1 MKYTAAHWGTYE
13 IHDNGLKPV
22 ADDPEPSR
30 IGKGWLSASRNL
42 DSRILRPAIR
52 KGWLEGDGGANR
64 CDDVY
69 VQVSWDEAAT
79 RVAEELIRISKT
91 YGNGAI
97 YGGSYGWASA
107 GRFHHAQSQLK
118 RFLNLAGG
126 YVSAR
131 ETYSHAAGEVLIP
144 HILGMS
150 QGDFQDQMTSWEHII
165 EHCTMLVAFG
175 GISARPAQVASSG
188 TARHETEHW
197 LGRMKGRMINVS
209 PQKSDMPNAEW
220 FSIRPGTDAALM
232 LALCHTLL
240 VEDLHDEAF
249 LQKYTSGWSKLR
261 AYLLGEAGGE
271 ARSAD
276 WAAPICDVEAEAIRQ
291 FARDMASSRTMIN
304 VAWGVQRTDHGE
316 QPIWAGLALA
326 AMLGQ
331 IGQPGTGY
339 GFGYGCVASIGRP
352 TKNLYWPSV
361 PQGKNPVADFIPVA
375 RVTDMLLHPGERY
388 QYNGT
393 TRTYPDIRMIF
404 WSGGNPYHH
413 HQDLLR
419 LEKGWQKPETVVVFE
434 QGWTATARRADIVLP
449 ATTPLERTDIMLS
462 KTEPSLIYMSPVHAP
477 VGEAKDDHEILRLIA
492 ARMGLEEAF
501 TEGRSQED
509 WLRWLWD
516 QSSQLVRNKGMKEL
530 PDFETF
536 KAMGRYR
543 VEGDEE
549 TRIALADFISDPEAH
564 PLGSESGRITL
575 YNEKIA
581 SFALDDCPGHPA
593 WLQPVESLLDAPEG
607 ALHMISA
614 QSDTRLHSQNDQGS
628 ESLDSKIEGR
638 EVCRLHPDT
647 AARLGIAE
655 GSIVRIHNKR
665 GATLAGVAFDADLRG
680 DVVALQTGAWFDA
693 RMVEGG
699 RMDVHGN
706 PNALTIDKGTSRLAQ
721 GNIGHTAL
729 VFVEPWD
736 KPLPP
741 LSISKQPNFVD
752 L

>member
-13 IHDNGLKPV
+13 IHNDGLQPV
-22 ADDPEPSR
+22 SGDPQPSR

-42 DSRILRPAIR
+42 NSRILKPALR

-64 CDDVY
+64 CDDVF
-69 VQVSWDEAAT
+69 VEVSWDEAAS
-79 RVAEELIRISKT
+79 RVAQELGRISKT

-150 QGDFQDQMTSWEHII
+150 QAQFQDQMTSWEHII

-175 GISARPAQVASSG
+175 GISGRPAQVASSG
-188 TARHETEHW
+188 TARHWTESW
-197 LGRMKGRMINVS
+197 LSRMKGRMISVS

-240 VEDLHDEAF
+240 VEGLHDEVF
-249 LQKYTSGWSKLR
+249 LNKYTSGWPKLR
-261 AYLLGEAGGE
+261 AYLLGETGE
-271 ARSAD
+271 PAKSAD
-276 WAAPICDVEAEAIRQ
+276 WAAPICDVEPEAIRQ
-291 FARDMASSRTMIN
+291 FARDMAKSRTMIN

-339 GFGYGCVASIGRP
+339 GFGYGCVASIGRS
-352 TKNLYWPSV
+352 TKNMAWPSI
-361 PQGKNPVADFIPVA
+361 PQGTNPIKDFIPVA
-375 RVTDMLLHPGERY
+375 RVTDMLLHPDEDY

-393 TRTYPDIRMIF
+393 TRTYPDIRMVL

-413 HQDLLR
+413 HQDLMR
-419 LEKGWQKPETVVVFE
+419 LEKGWHKPETVVVFE

-462 KTEPSLIYMSPVHAP
+462 KTEPSVVYMSPAHAP

-492 ARMGLEEAF
+492 SKMGLEEAF

-516 QSSQLVRNKGMKEL
+516 ESRVLVEKQGLDAL
-530 PDFETF
+530 PDFDSF
-536 KAMGRYR
+536 KQLGHVRLQ
-543 VEGDEE
+543 GDEE
-549 TRIALADFISDPEAH
+549 KRIALADFIADPEAN
-564 PLGSESGRITL
+564 PLGSESGKITL
-575 YNEKIA
+575 FNERIA
-581 SFALDDCPGHPA
+581 SFGLDDCPGHPA
-593 WLQPVESLLDAPEG
+593 WLQPVESTLDAQEG

-628 ESLDSKIEGR
+628 ESLQSKIEGR
-638 EVCRLHPDT
+638 EVCRLHPET
-647 AARLGIAE
+647 AAARGIVE
-655 GSIVRIHNKR
+655 GSIVRLHNER
-665 GATLAGVAFDADLRG
+665 GATLAGVAFDGDLRR
-680 DVVALQTGAWFDA
+680 DVVALQTGAWFDIA
-693 RMVEGG
+693 IVDGRRMEI
-699 RMDVHGN
+699 HGN

-721 GNIGHTAL
+721 GNIGHTAV
-729 VFVEPWD
+729 VFVEPWN

-741 LSISKQPNFVD
+741 LSVTKQPDFVKI
-752 L
+752 

>member
-1 MKYTAAHWGTYE
+1 MKYTAAHWGAYE
-13 IHDNGLKPV
+13 VHDNALKPV
-22 ADDPEPSR
+22 ADDPAPSR

-42 DSRILRPAIR
+42 DSRILKPAIR
-52 KGWLEGDGGANR
+52 KGWLEGDGGAKR
-64 CDDVY
+64 CDDDVF
-69 VQVSWDEAAT
+69 VEVSWDEAAA
-79 RVAEELIRISKT
+79 RVAEELTRISKT
-91 YGNGAI
+91 HGNSAI

-126 YVSAR
+126 FVRAR

-150 QGDFQDQMTSWEHII
+150 QGQFQDQMTSWAHIN

-175 GISARPAQVASSG
+175 GISGRPAQVASSG
-188 TARHETEHW
+188 TAKHQTERW
-197 LGRMKGRMINVS
+197 LGQMKGRMVNVS

-232 LALCHTLL
+232 LALCHALL
-240 VEDLHDEAF
+240 VEGLHDEAF
-249 LQKYTSGWSKLR
+249 LQKYTSGWPKLR
-261 AYLLGEAGGE
+261 AYLLGETGEE

-276 WAAPICDVEAEAIRQ
+276 WAAPICDVAPEAIRQ
-291 FARDMASSRTMIN
+291 LARDMAASRTMIN

-326 AMLGQ
+326 CMLGQ
-331 IGQPGTGY
+331 IGQKGTGY
-339 GFGYGCVASIGRP
+339 GFGYGCVASIGRS
-352 TKNLYWPSV
+352 TKNMAWPSI
-361 PQGKNPVADFIPVA
+361 PQGKNPIDEFIPVA
-375 RVTDMLLHPGERY
+375 RVTDMLLHPGESY

-393 TRTYPDIRMIF
+393 VRTYPDIHMVL

-462 KTEPSLIYMSPVHAP
+462 KTEPSLIYMSPVHEP
-477 VGEAKDDHEILRLIA
+477 VGEARDDHEILRLIA
-492 ARMGLEEAF
+492 AKMGLEEAF
-501 TEGRSQED
+501 TQGRSQEE

-516 QSSQLVRNKGMKEL
+516 GSRTLAQEQGMEL
-530 PDFETF
+530 PEFDQF
-536 KAMGRYR
+536 KQQGHVRLEDA
-543 VEGDEE
+543 EE
-549 TRIALADFISDPEAH
+549 TRIALADYISDPEKH
-564 PLGSESGRITL
+564 PLGSESGKITL
-575 YNEKIA
+575 FNETIA
-581 SFALDDCPGHPA
+581 SFGLDDCPGHPA
-593 WLQPVESLLDAPEG
+593 WLMPVESRLNAPQG
-607 ALHMISA
+607 GLHMISA

-628 ESLDSKIEGR
+628 ESLQSKIEGR

-647 AARLGIAE
+647 AAERGIKE
-655 GSIVRIHNKR
+655 GSIVRLHNAR
-665 GATLAGVAFDADLRG
+665 GATFAGVHFDPELRR
-680 DVVALQTGAWFDA
+680 DCIALQTGAWFDA
-693 RMVEGG
+693 AEVEGV
-699 RMDVHGN
+699 RMDIHGN

-721 GNIGHTAL
+721 GNIGHTAI
-729 VFVEPWD
+729 VFVEPWE

-741 LSISKQPNFVD
+741 LSVSRQPEFQSK
-752 L
+752 

>member
-13 IHDNGLKPV
+13 IHDNDLKPV
-22 ADDPEPSR
+22 GDDPAPSR
-30 IGKGWLSASRNL
+30 IGKGWLSASCNL

-52 KGWLEGDGGANR
+52 KGWLEGDGGKNR
-64 CDDVY
+64 LDDVF
-69 VQVSWDEAAT
+69 VEVSWDEAAT
-79 RVAEELIRISKT
+79 RVAEELTRIGREH
-91 YGNGAI
+91 GNGAI

-126 YVSAR
+126 FVRAR

-144 HILGMS
+144 HILGMP
-150 QGDFQDQMTSWEHII
+150 QGDFQDQMTSWEHIT
-165 EHCTMLVAFG
+165 EHCTLLVAFG
-175 GISARPAQVASSG
+175 GISGRPAQVASSG
-188 TARHETEHW
+188 TAKHHTENW
-197 LGRMKGRMINVS
+197 LRQMKGRMINVS

-220 FSIRPGTDAALM
+220 VSIRPGTDAALM

-240 VEDLHDEAF
+240 VEGLHNEAF
-249 LQKYTSGWSKLR
+249 LTRYTSGWPKLR
-261 AYLLGEAGGE
+261 AYLLGESDGQT
-271 ARSAD
+271 RSAD
-276 WAAPICDVEAEAIRQ
+276 WAATICDVDAEAIRQ
-291 FARDMASSRTMIN
+291 LARDMASSRTMIN

-326 AMLGQ
+326 SMLGQ
-331 IGQPGTGY
+331 IGKPGTGY
-339 GFGYGCVASIGRP
+339 GFGYGCVASIGRS
-352 TKNLYWPSV
+352 TKNVYWPSI
-361 PQGKNPVADFIPVA
+361 PQGRNAVDDFIPVA

-388 QYNGT
+388 AYNGT
-393 TRTYPDIRMIF
+393 TRTYPDIRMVV

-434 QGWTATARRADIVLP
+434 QGWTATARRSDIVLP

-462 KTEPSLIYMSPVHAP
+462 KTEPTLIYMSPVHAP
-477 VGEAKDDHEILRLIA
+477 VGEAKDDHEILKLIA
-492 ARMGLEEAF
+492 AKMGLEEAF

-516 QSSQLVRNKGMKEL
+516 QSATLVAGQGMEL
-530 PDFETF
+530 PDFESF
-536 KAMGRYR
+536 RQQGRFNLDR
-543 VEGDEE
+543 DEE
-549 TRIALADFISDPEAH
+549 TRIALADFIADPVAH
-564 PLGSESGRITL
+564 PLGTESGRITL
-575 YNEKIA
+575 FNEKIA
-581 SFALDDCPGHPA
+581 AFGLDDCPGHPA
-593 WLQPVESLLDAPEG
+593 WLQPVESTLDAPQG

-647 AARLGIAE
+647 AAERGIAE
-655 GSIVRIHNKR
+655 GSIVRLFNSR
-665 GATLAGVAFDADLRG
+665 GATLAGVAFDGDLRR
-680 DVVALQTGAWFDA
+680 DCIALQTGAWFDA
-693 RMVEGG
+693 AEVDGV
-699 RMDVHGN
+699 RMDIHGN
-706 PNALTIDKGTSRLAQ
+706 PNALTIDKGTSSLAQ

-729 VFVEPWD
+729 VFVEPWT

-741 LSISKQPNFVD
+741 LKVSKAPDFVER
-752 L
+752 